1 MKRIEAEI
9 EIVTREDNAMIQAV
23 TDKSKEYKFIKE
35 SQRLK
40 EKFES
45 LQRPSKLHNY
55 IDYTDKKDYTDYT
68 NKKDY
73 TDKKIQQEVHD
84 MTKDGIDKD
93 VRAYLSLGPVSVKH
107 QRDSH
112 TRR

>member
-45 LQRPSKLHNY
+45 LQRPSKQHN
-55 IDYTDKKDYTDYT
+55 
-68 NKKDY
+68 Y